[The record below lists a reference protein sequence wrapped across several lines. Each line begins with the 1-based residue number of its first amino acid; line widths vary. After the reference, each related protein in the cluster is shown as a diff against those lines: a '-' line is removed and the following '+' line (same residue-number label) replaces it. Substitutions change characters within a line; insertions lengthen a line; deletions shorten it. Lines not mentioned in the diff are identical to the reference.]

1 MNCLGLVITSLLSE
15 NTVIQKGKCYE
26 RLLNWIHFN
35 INSVEENVVIKG
47 FLLSFL

>member
-1 MNCLGLVITSLLSE
+1 MNFLGLVITSLLSE

-26 RLLNWIHFN
+26 RLLKWIHFI
-35 INSVEENVVIKG
+35 INSVEKNLVIKR